1 MKIIMPTSTYDKIK
15 KSALQLF
22 AQRGYYGTSLND
34 VANMV
39 GIKKP
44 SLYAHFKNKDE
55 LYKSIIIE
63 LVDVF
68 TKKITLTH
76 QNSKQQSTKEQLLGM
91 VISMVD
97 FWKDEEFGLLYKRS
111 MLFPEEQFQA
121 LTHEQFVKSETHT
134 TEILNRIF
142 TEAISTEQI
151 GEQPI
156 LPLIDAFYCLIDGLF
171 VQRFFYE
178 PEDYEAK
185 VSHAFDHYWKGIH
198 QGGISC
204 TGSSS

>member
-1 MKIIMPTSTYDKIK
+1 MIK

-22 AQRGYYGTSLND
+22 SQRGYYGTSLND
-34 VANMV
+34 IANMV

-55 LYKSIIIE
+55 LYKIVIIE

-68 TKKITLTH
+68 IKKITMTY
-76 QNSKQQSTKEQLLGM
+76 QNSLHQSTREQLLGM

-97 FWKDEEFGLLYKRS
+97 FWKDEELGLLYKRS
-111 MLFPEEQFQA
+111 MLFPEEQFQL
-121 LTHEQFVKSETHT
+121 LTHQQFEQSEAIT

-142 TEAISTEQI
+142 IEAIRTEQI
-151 GEQPI
+151 KEQAIP
-156 LPLIDAFYCLIDGLF
+156 PLMDAFYCLIDGLF
-171 VQRFFYE
+171 VQRFLYQ
-178 PEDYEAK
+178 PEEYEAK

-198 QGGISC
+198 QGGI
-204 TGSSS
+204 

>member
-1 MKIIMPTSTYDKIK
+1 MPPSTYDKIK

-55 LYKSIIIE
+55 LYKTVIIE

-68 TKKITLTH
+68 TQKITTTY
-76 QNSKQQSTKEQLLGM
+76 QNAHHLSTREQLLGM
-91 VISMVD
+91 VTSMVD
-97 FWKDEEFGLLYKRS
+97 FWKDEELGLLYKRS
-111 MLFPEEQFQA
+111 MLFPEEQFQE
-121 LTHEQFVKSETHT
+121 LTYEQFEQSEAHT

-142 TEAISTEQI
+142 IEAIRTEQMN
-151 GEQPI
+151 EQAIP
-156 LPLIDAFYCLIDGLF
+156 PLIDAFYCLIDGLF
-171 VQRFFYE
+171 VQRFFYPPNE
-178 PEDYEAK
+178 YETK

-198 QGGISC
+198 QGGI
-204 TGSSS
+204 

>member
-1 MKIIMPTSTYDKIK
+1 MPPSTYDKIK

-34 VANMV
+34 VANLV

-55 LYKSIIIE
+55 LFKTVIIE

-68 TKKITLTH
+68 TKKITMTY
-76 QNSKQQSTKEQLLGM
+76 QNANHLSTREQLLGM
-91 VISMVD
+91 VTSMVD
-97 FWKDEEFGLLYKRS
+97 FWKDEELGLLYKRS

-121 LTHEQFVKSETHT
+121 LTYEKFKQSEAHT

-142 TEAISTEQI
+142 IEAIRTEQI
-151 GEQPI
+151 NEQEIP
-156 LPLIDAFYCLIDGLF
+156 PLIDAFYCLIDGLF
-171 VQRFFYE
+171 VQRFFYQ
-178 PEDYEAK
+178 PEEYEAK

-198 QGGISC
+198 QGGI
-204 TGSSS
+204 

>member
-1 MKIIMPTSTYDKIK
+1 MPPSTYDKIK

-55 LYKSIIIE
+55 LYKTIIIE

-68 TKKITLTH
+68 TKKITMTYQDAYH
-76 QNSKQQSTKEQLLGM
+76 QSTREQLLGM

-97 FWKDEEFGLLYKRS
+97 FWKDEELGLLYKRS
-111 MLFPEEQFQA
+111 MLFPEEQFQE
-121 LTHEQFVKSETHT
+121 LTREQFRQSEAHT

-142 TEAISTEQI
+142 VEAIRTEQI
-151 GEQPI
+151 KEQAI

-171 VQRFFYE
+171 VQRFFYQPKE
-178 PEDYEAK
+178 YETK

-198 QGGISC
+198 QGGI
-204 TGSSS
+204 